1 MCYGGGYLIIELNK
15 PAGPPTH
22 RVRRRKRKIEKKEMH
37 LMKKR
42 LISFLL
48 AVSMILSILPVG
60 AFAAYDASSSI
71 TDITFSADGV
81 PKETSGTGWTYKNN
95 TLKIQSGFSFAN
107 NANYPLIKCDV
118 DNYGTIMGGV
128 YDGKVTNY
136 GTISFGIFAQKPENK
151 DGGTGTYYKISSSTG
166 EELTFNSKLTANQAY
181 TLATQAVK
189 LTAPAGKVFS
199 NGNNTY
205 SIDSFSKDI
214 VVTLSDPTLIP
225 LKIDSTGWPVGTT
238 KTEKGDTS
246 ASGDL
251 WSYDAATKTLTIQQ
265 GESLIS
271 GYDLSYEQ
279 CYENG
284 VPVPIACKVVNRG
297 YLANG
302 TYQDAVVN
310 YGTIAGSPVF
320 NGDVTNYSD
329 IEGAAFNK
337 KVENLR
343 DPAKENPYN
352 EEMSTIKNA
361 KYFAGTV
368 VNDYLCTISSYDDD
382 SVTVFKPT
390 STTQNS
396 GKISGAVF
404 KDGSQLKE
412 ISGEMF
418 GSVEYARIDIS
429 NASNI
434 SNNSFSKCV
443 FTALNTL
450 PGSFSGVNVF
460 TQQPS
465 GPDALRTLKTIT
477 MCKSSSEPEHI
488 NFDITF
494 EGLAGKDAEGSS
506 LVAENV
512 STAWVL
518 SDSHSYA
525 MVYVRPHGVD
535 ATSSNIQNVND
546 TMASAFTSNT
556 YYLIGGFLRIQS
568 NFAVDQVVNENPIPL
583 SFETKGSYSPKL
595 YPVRTNYGEKTF
607 NHGAGWTYETRYGSG
622 TLTITDP
629 AITLNDQSSNYFPM
643 SIVTSGSIENG
654 AFVGAVTTSGSISG
668 GELRGNVTLKGGA
681 SVTGGLFVSNVTLD
695 SSADF
700 SKITGGLFYKQ
711 LTASD
716 GSKLSSVSIENNSR
730 FSVEPYTTSPF
741 STVYTP
747 AGKMITLHLQNA
759 VKLEPLTGCNFS
771 QSADNSTV
779 TLTVPQG
786 DTVLKYA
793 RQALNANL
801 FDVSAKDITVGGT
814 PDVTANAAHGVT
826 GLGTITV
833 KGCYKVTDGQADTSS
848 TLDLADAKN
857 TAGTY
862 QVVLTV
868 AEGTGYE
875 ANNAFTDP
883 SWTFTVSA
891 PAPTPAHTPAANDF
905 VYNAPLHFET
915 DQLDGLDE
923 SLKESLTKNNVIRKD
938 DVTILYVDKDGQT
951 LSGAPTEE
959 GNYSF
964 KITVKAAADGSY
976 SATDEPLT
984 DPSWTFTIH
993 PASYSVYVTG
1003 GYAYTQDADGT
1014 EHPIS
1019 SEVGV
1024 YPGTKIHLKVADP
1037 DIAFNGWQLGEGSA
1051 KPDAATSN
1059 LTLKDGSYFIMPG
1072 GDVKLSLAPAG
1083 SDSGNTG
1090 DNTGDSTGGGTS
1102 TAVSDDTSAG
1112 VGAALVVGGAALG
1125 GAAYLVGTQL
1135 WLETNL
1141 PADASI
1147 PTSRQQLA
1155 DLLWKQ
1161 AGMPEPASTALYP
1174 DVTAADSQKAA
1185 RWCVE
1190 QGLLKDLGE
1199 TFQPAKHVFR
1209 PQVIRAWK
1217 QLQTMQNNG

>member
-1 MCYGGGYLIIELNK
+1 MCYGGGYLIIESNK

-22 RVRRRKRKIEKKEMH
+22 RARRRKRKIEKKEMH

-42 LISFLL
+42 LLSLLL
-48 AVSMILSILPVG
+48 ALCMALSLVPAG
-60 AFAAYDASSSI
+60 AFAD
-71 TDITFSADGV
+71 DGDD
-81 PKETSGTGWTYKNN
+81 PDTS
-95 TLKIQSGFSFAN
+95 
-107 NANYPLIKCDV
+107 
-118 DNYGTIMGGV
+118 
-128 YDGKVTNY
+128 
-136 GTISFGIFAQKPENK
+136 
-151 DGGTGTYYKISSSTG
+151 
-166 EELTFNSKLTANQAY
+166 
-181 TLATQAVK
+181 
-189 LTAPAGKVFS
+189 APALCFD
-199 NGNNTY
+199 T
-205 SIDSFSKDI
+205 D
-214 VVTLSDPTLIP
+214 
-225 LKIDSTGWPVGTT
+225 GWPVGTT
-238 KTEKGDTS
+238 TTDKGDTN

-251 WSYDAATKTLTIQQ
+251 WSYDADNKTLTIQK
-265 GESLIS
+265 GESSIS
-271 GYDLSYEQ
+271 GYDLSYVQ

-284 VPVPIACKVVNRG
+284 TSVPIACNVINRG

-302 TYQDAVVN
+302 TYQNTVVN
-310 YGTIAGSPVF
+310 YGTMAGSPVF

-329 IEGAAFNK
+329 IEGAAFNGTVK
-337 KVENLR
+337 NLR
-343 DPAKENPYN
+343 DLSKENPYN

-368 VNDYLCTISSYDDD
+368 VNDYLCTISSND

-390 STTQNS
+390 SKIQNS

-404 KDGSQLKE
+404 KEGSQLKE

-434 SNNSFSKCV
+434 SDNSFSKCV

-494 EGLAGKDAEGSS
+494 EGLAGKDAEGNS

-525 MVYVRPHGVD
+525 MVYVRPHGEA

-546 TMASAFTSNT
+546 TMASAFASNT

-583 SFETKGSYSPKL
+583 SFETKSSYSKQL

-643 SIVTSGSIENG
+643 SIVTNGSIENG
-654 AFVGAVTTSGSISG
+654 AFASAVTTSGSISG
-668 GELRGNVTLKGGA
+668 GELRGDVTLKGGA

-716 GSKLSSVSIENNSR
+716 GSKLSSVSIENNSL
-730 FSVEPYTTSPF
+730 FYVDPYTTSPF
-741 STVYTP
+741 RTVYTP
-747 AGKMITLHLQNA
+747 VGNTITLHLQNA
-759 VKLEPLTGCNFS
+759 VKLEPLTDCNFS
-771 QSADNSTV
+771 QSEDNSTV

-793 RQALNANL
+793 RQPLNANL

-814 PDVTANAAHGVT
+814 PDVTANAADGVI

-833 KGCYKVTDGQADTSS
+833 KGCYKVGADGQADTSS
-848 TLDLADAKN
+848 TLYLADAKN

-868 AEGTGYE
+868 AKGTGYE
-875 ANNAFTDP
+875 ASDAFTDP

-923 SLKESLTKNNVIRKD
+923 SLKESLTKNSVIRKD

-964 KITVKAAADGSY
+964 KITVKAADGSY

-1014 EHPIS
+1014 KHYLS

-1024 YPGTKIHLKVADP
+1024 YPGTKIYLEVADP
-1037 DIAFNGWQLGEGSA
+1037 DAAFNGWQLGEGSA

-1102 TAVSDDTSAG
+1102 AAVSDDTSAG

-1135 WLETNL
+1135 WLEANL
-1141 PADASI
+1141 PAEAAI

-1174 DVTAADSQKAA
+1174 DISAADSQKAA
-1185 RWCVE
+1185 RWCAE

-1217 QLQTMQNNG
+1217 QLQTMQDNG

>member
-1 MCYGGGYLIIELNK
+1 
-15 PAGPPTH
+15 
-22 RVRRRKRKIEKKEMH
+22 
-37 LMKKR
+37 MKKR
-42 LISFLL
+42 LLSLLL
-48 AVSMILSILPVG
+48 ALCMALSLVPVG
-60 AFAAYDASSSI
+60 AV
-71 TDITFSADGV
+71 ADDGDD
-81 PKETSGTGWTYKNN
+81 PGTS
-95 TLKIQSGFSFAN
+95 
-107 NANYPLIKCDV
+107 
-118 DNYGTIMGGV
+118 
-128 YDGKVTNY
+128 
-136 GTISFGIFAQKPENK
+136 
-151 DGGTGTYYKISSSTG
+151 
-166 EELTFNSKLTANQAY
+166 
-181 TLATQAVK
+181 
-189 LTAPAGKVFS
+189 APALCF
-199 NGNNTY
+199 
-205 SIDSFSKDI
+205 
-214 VVTLSDPTLIP
+214 
-225 LKIDSTGWPVGTT
+225 DSTGWPVGTT
-238 KTEKGDTS
+238 TTEKGDTS
-246 ASGDL
+246 ASGYL

-265 GESLIS
+265 GESSIS

-279 CYENG
+279 CYESG
-284 VPVPIACKVVNRG
+284 TPVPIACKVINRG

-302 TYQDAVVN
+302 TYRDTVVN

-329 IEGAAFNK
+329 IEGAAFNGTVK
-337 KVENLR
+337 NLR
-343 DPAKENPYN
+343 DPAKENLNN

-368 VNDYLCTISSYDDD
+368 VNDHLCTISSSSNTSVTVSNA
-382 SVTVFKPT
+382 SVTVFRST
-390 STTQNS
+390 SKTQNS
-396 GKISGAVF
+396 GMISGAVF
-404 KDGSQLKE
+404 KEGSQLKE

-434 SNNSFSKCV
+434 SDNSFSKCV

-450 PGSFSGVNVF
+450 PGSSSGVNVF

-494 EGLAGKDAEGSS
+494 EGLAGKDAEGNS

-525 MVYVRPHGVD
+525 MVYVRPHGEA

-546 TMASAFTSNT
+546 TMASAFASNT
-556 YYLIGGFLRIQS
+556 YCLIGGFLRIQS

-583 SFETKGSYSPKL
+583 SFETKSSYSKQL

-629 AITLNDQSSNYFPM
+629 AIALNDQSSNYFPM
-643 SIVTSGSIENG
+643 SIVTNGSIENG
-654 AFVGAVTTSGSISG
+654 AFASAVTTSGSISG
-668 GELRGNVTLKGGA
+668 GELRGNVTLKDGA

-716 GSKLSSVSIENNSR
+716 GSKLSSVSIENNSL
-730 FSVEPYTTSPF
+730 FYVDPYTTSPF
-741 STVYTP
+741 RTVYTP
-747 AGKMITLHLQNA
+747 VGNTITLHLQNA
-759 VKLEPLTGCNFS
+759 VKLEPLTDCNFS
-771 QSADNSTV
+771 QSEDNSTV

-793 RQALNANL
+793 RQPLNANL

-833 KGCYKVTDGQADTSS
+833 KGCYKVGADGQADTSS
-848 TLDLADAKN
+848 TLYLADAKN

-868 AEGTGYE
+868 ANGTGYE
-875 ANNAFTDP
+875 ASDAFTDP
-883 SWTFTVSA
+883 SWTFTVSEPA
-891 PAPTPAHTPAANDF
+891 PAPAHTPTANDF

-915 DQLDGLDE
+915 DQLDGLE
-923 SLKESLTKNNVIRKD
+923 TRLKESISIKNGISKD

-964 KITVKAAADGSY
+964 KITVNAAADGSY

-984 DPSWTFTIH
+984 DTSWTFTIH

-1003 GYAYTQDADGT
+1003 GYAYTRDADGT
-1014 EHPIS
+1014 KHYLS

-1024 YPGTKIHLKVADP
+1024 YPGTKIYLEVADP
-1037 DIAFNGWQLGEGSA
+1037 DAAFNGWQLGEGSA
-1051 KPDAATSN
+1051 KPDAATSD

-1102 TAVSDDTSAG
+1102 AAVSDDTSAG

-1135 WLETNL
+1135 WLEANL

-1174 DVTAADSQKAA
+1174 DISAADSQKAA